1 MTNWREAHS
10 WSRQNRKQT
19 QFYTIVGERK
29 SEKEILEEKAVAIR
43 SQINQ
48 EIGMSMH
55 RNEPMKTPSVIKHLL
70 FYPLCSCRV
79 LLMNHLIRNE
89 NNILERTGSL
99 LNLSSQKHANCGNC
113 LQKIFTN

>member
-55 RNEPMKTPSVIKHLL
+55 RNEPMKTPSVIT
-70 FYPLCSCRV
+70 SSV
-79 LLMNHLIRNE
+79 
-89 NNILERTGSL
+89 
-99 LNLSSQKHANCGNC
+99 LSSVQ
-113 LQKIFTN
+113 LQGPSYESSHTK